1 MSVGVSVLGAQAWPD
16 VTPQRWLVVALG
28 ATEQHGPHLPL
39 STDTDIA
46 GALALRLVQQRP
58 QQTVLG
64 PALPF
69 GASGEH
75 QSFPGTLS
83 IGSQALTHVL
93 VELVRSAVLTFP
105 GVVLVNGHG
114 GNEDGLRDA
123 VKRLQSEGRAVLAW
137 SPTLAA
143 GGDHHAGFTE
153 TSVMLAIAAPSVHL
167 NRAAAGATKPLSA
180 LLPAMRVGGV
190 GAVAPSGVLGDPTGA
205 NAGDGHSILDA
216 WTASLVA
223 AFDDTIRATTTPKSG
238 PLPSH
243 HQI

>member
-1 MSVGVSVLGAQAWPD
+1 MLAAQAWPD
-16 VTPQRWLVVALG
+16 VMPQRWLVVALG

-46 GALALRLVQQRP
+46 SALAHRLVQQRP
-58 QQTVLG
+58 QLTVLG

-83 IGSQALTHVL
+83 IGSQALAHVL

-114 GNEDGLRDA
+114 GNGDGVRDA
-123 VKRLQSEGRAVLAW
+123 VERLRFEGRAVLAW
-137 SPTLAA
+137 APTLSS

-153 TSVMLAIAAPSVHL
+153 TSVMLAIAAPLVHI
-167 NRAAAGATKPLSA
+167 NRGAAGATEPLSA

-190 GAVAPSGVLGDPTGA
+190 EAVAPSGVLGDPTGA
-205 NAGDGHSILDA
+205 NADDGQSILDA

-223 AFDDTIRATTTPKSG
+223 AFDDTIRATTTPKSA
-238 PLPSH
+238 PPPSH

>member
-1 MSVGVSVLGAQAWPD
+1 MTAEVTVLAAQAWPD
-16 VTPQRWLVVALG
+16 VMPQRWLVVALG

-46 GALALRLVQQRP
+46 SALALRLVQQRP

-83 IGSQALTHVL
+83 IGSQALAHIL
-93 VELVRSAVLTFP
+93 VELVRSAVLTFA

-114 GNEDGLRDA
+114 GNGDGVKDA
-123 VKRLQSEGRAVLAW
+123 VECLRLESRAVLDWA
-137 SPTLAA
+137 PTLPS

-153 TSVMLAIAAPSVHL
+153 TSVMLAIAAPLVHMH
-167 NRAAAGATKPLSA
+167 RAAAGATEPLSA
-180 LLPAMRVGGV
+180 LLPAMRAGGV
-190 GAVAPSGVLGDPTGA
+190 GAVAPSGVLGNPTGA
-205 NAGDGHSILDA
+205 NAGDGQSILDA

-223 AFDDTIRATTTPKSG
+223 AFDDTMHTVD
-238 PLPSH
+238 
-243 HQI
+243 

>member
-1 MSVGVSVLGAQAWPD
+1 MTTGVTPLAAQAWPD

-46 GALALRLVQQRP
+46 SALAHRLVQLRP
-58 QQTVLG
+58 HQTVLG

-83 IGSQALTHVL
+83 IGSQALAHVL

-114 GNEDGLRDA
+114 GNRDGVREA
-123 VKRLQSEGRAVLAW
+123 VDRLQLESRAVLVW

-153 TSVMLAIAAPSVHL
+153 TSVMLAIAAPLVHL
-167 NRAAAGATKPLSA
+167 NRAAPGAMEPLSA
-180 LLPAMRVGGV
+180 LLPAMREGGV

-205 NAGDGHSILDA
+205 NAVDGQAILDE

-223 AFDDTIRATTTPKSG
+223 AFDDTITADPNDV
-238 PLPSH
+238 PL
-243 HQI
+243 